1 MLKEKLTIGR
11 TDIVDLPDFGFTNVP
26 AKVDTG
32 AYTSALHCSD
42 IKVANEEGTLRLS
55 FYIQDAEGN
64 ILQNNK
70 FTTTEFQ
77 QKFIK
82 SSIGEK
88 ELRYVV
94 KARIVLFGKTFKTYF
109 SLTNRTEMKFPVLIG
124 RKLLKRRFVVDVSE
138 TNLSYKSK
146 TFPIL

>member
-1 MLKEKLTIGR
+1 MPKEKLTIGR
-11 TDIVDLPDFGFTNVP
+11 IDIVDLPDFGFINVP
-26 AKVDTG
+26 AKIDTG
-32 AYTSALHCSD
+32 AYTSALHCSN
-42 IKVANEEGTLRLS
+42 IIVQNEEGVLRLS
-55 FYIQDAEGN
+55 FNIQDAEGN
-64 ILQNNK
+64 ILENHK
-70 FTTTEFQ
+70 FTTSEFQ

-82 SSIGEK
+82 SSIGER

-94 KARIVLFGKTFKTYF
+94 KAKIVLFGRAFKTDF

-146 TFPIL
+146 TSSHL

>member
-1 MLKEKLTIGR
+1 MFKEKLTIGR
-11 TDIVDLPDFGFTNVP
+11 TDIVDLPDFGFMNVP
-26 AKVDTG
+26 AKIDTG

-42 IKVANEEGTLRLS
+42 IKVANEEGKLKLS
-55 FYIQDAEGN
+55 FYIQDVEGN
-64 ILQNNK
+64 ILENSK
-70 FTTTEFQ
+70 FTTSEFQ

-94 KARIVLFGKTFKTYF
+94 KARIVLFGRTFKADF